1 MEITVNELANAFTE
15 WDRRYREDPE
25 GFMSEGSHLL
35 LDTPESYGEEVA
47 PYFVKILKDL
57 KSDASAKA
65 EFVGVGRVEWSNG
78 YSIGYN
84 QGYKIGRK
92 WK

>member
-1 MEITVNELANAFTE
+1 MEITVNELAKAFSE

-25 GFMSEGSHLL
+25 AFYSEASHLL
-35 LDTPESYGEEVA
+35 LEDAETYGEEVA
-47 PYFVKILKDL
+47 PYFVKILEDL

-84 QGYKIGRK
+84 QGWRMGNKK
-92 WK
+92 